1 MSTISYKQEL
11 LRKTIHLSS
20 LWIPIAYHIT
30 DKEFMLWLTGV
41 VMAIIL
47 FADISRHYIPLT
59 GRLFNRLFGNMLR
72 DHEKQGI
79 TLSGASYTL
88 IAGFIAIILFEKP
101 VAIAAISILVISDAL
116 AAVVGR
122 KFGSIKL
129 NYGKSL
135 QGSLAFLFSAL
146 AINYIVGELYG
157 TPHNYYVAVI
167 AASISA
173 TFTELFSKRFKLD
186 DNITIPLSFG
196 FVMQGLL

>member
-101 VAIAAISILVISDAL
+101 VAIAAIGILVISDAL

>member
-1 MSTISYKQEL
+1 
-11 LRKTIHLSS
+11 
-20 LWIPIAYHIT
+20 
-30 DKEFMLWLTGV
+30 
-41 VMAIIL
+41 MAIIL

-101 VAIAAISILVISDAL
+101 VAIAAIGILVISDAL